1 MNKLSKNERASLIK
15 KGKRRVHQVQTK
27 EPAIE
32 NNEAFLLDLKRKYAK
47 NIKDINNMSNE
58 LDYVKIALI
67 EAEQIWINTQ
77 ILMKTED
84 YKTMSDNDKVSLIQ
98 KDFAEFY
105 KNFPIVARYM
115 ICLGQY
121 RMKAFKKMLIKCK
134 ETKKTEKNESNETLW
149 IERQAD
155 YVRFL
160 WEEYQDSAFDM
171 ADSDSIWQ
179 QTYDALDA
187 EFKEFRELHENA
199 EKKIKS
205 DALKHKKELLYEL
218 GERLV
223 SGKQSLDNSTT
234 ISLLNKLKD
243 KLFKQRYNKVIGALV
258 QTIPALPAEYE
269 SVGTNIDE
277 KLAYDD
283 ELKQS
288 FYKKNYKK
296 MDLNKI
302 IQSE

>member
-1 MNKLSKNERASLIK
+1 MQANIKLSKNERASLIK
-15 KGKRRVHQVQTK
+15 KGKRKIQKVQTK
-27 EPAIE
+27 EEIVNDE
-32 NNEAFLLDLKRKYAK
+32 FLMKLQKKYAK
-47 NIKDINNMSNE
+47 NIEDINNESSE
-58 LDYVKIALI
+58 LDYVKVALI

-84 YKTMSDNDKVSLIQ
+84 YKTMSDNDKISLIQ

-121 RMKAFKKMLIKCK
+121 SMKAFKKMLIKCN
-134 ETKKTEKNESNETLW
+134 ETKKTDKKESNEQLW
-149 IERQAD
+149 VKRQAD

-160 WEEYQDSAFDM
+160 WEEYQGSNTFNQ
-171 ADSDSIWQ
+171 ADSDSIWY
-179 QTYDALDA
+179 QTHDALI
-187 EFKEFRELHENA
+187 KEFEEFRQLHEKA
-199 EKKIKS
+199 EKKVKS

-223 SGKQSLDNSTT
+223 SGKQSLDNAST

-243 KLFKQRYNKVIGALV
+243 KLFKQRYNKVIADLLKN
-258 QTIPALPAEYE
+258 IPQLSAEYE
-269 SVGTNIDE
+269 GVGTNIDE
-277 KLAYDD
+277 KLTYDD
-283 ELKQS
+283 EIKQS

-296 MDLNKI
+296 MDLNNFN
-302 IQSE
+302 